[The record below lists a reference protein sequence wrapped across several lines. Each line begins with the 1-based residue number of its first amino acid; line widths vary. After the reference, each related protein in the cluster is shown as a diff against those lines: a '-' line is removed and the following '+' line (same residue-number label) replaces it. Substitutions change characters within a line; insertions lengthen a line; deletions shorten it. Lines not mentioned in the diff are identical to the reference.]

1 MVTWSNFWKERRV
14 VSIRKTRVFP
24 QFGLTC
30 LLGLAV
36 VFPVNP
42 VQAQTGIFGSSPYS
56 SSPRIGQTSFDGTGQ
71 QEFVSGSFQPGGVL
85 TTDGNH
91 LYWAN
96 PLAINRTHL
105 LTRVTETLATY
116 QPGAFDVRAMTTD
129 GHRLYIARAGRAI
142 SEYGMDGKL
151 IRTVG
156 GSTSLVTG
164 LLSDGIFIYWSH
176 EEDGLY
182 RMKVDGTAQSRIH
195 TERNIMGM
203 SGSSTHLYWANDRD
217 RVIRRC
223 KVDGSNPETLVD
235 LRAVFGATLPN
246 GDPVNYLAS
255 GLAVTVTH
263 VYWAVLGSYRGI
275 YRCELNGAN
284 PVRLTTNDYAS
295 GASLVSYPSQ
305 LFPEPMR
312 PVRPTLNYDAAA
324 RSVTLDWPSVAARRY
339 QLLKSTDLKQF
350 TQAGDL
356 WMSDSDETS
365 ASIPSEEPAAF
376 FVVRKLPGIHA
387 P

>member
-1 MVTWSNFWKERRV
+1 MESLIDLWNVPQGASNG
-14 VSIRKTRVFP
+14 KTRVSRI
-24 QFGLTC
+24 GLTC
-30 LLGLAV
+30 LLLT
-36 VFPVNP
+36 VFTVNP
-42 VQAQTGIFGSSPYS
+42 VQAQTGVFGSSAFS
-56 SSPRIGQTSFDGTGQ
+56 SSPRIGQTSFDGTS
-71 QEFVSGSFQPGGVL
+71 QEAFMSGSFQMGGVL

-105 LTRVTETLATY
+105 VTRVTETLATY

-129 GHRLYIARAGRAI
+129 GHRLYIARAGSPI

-151 IRTVG
+151 IRAVG
-156 GSTSLVTG
+156 GSTSLITG

-182 RMKVDGTAQSRIH
+182 RMKLDGTEQGRIH

-217 RVIRRC
+217 RLIRRC
-223 KVDGSNPETLVD
+223 EMDGSNPETLVD
-235 LRAVFGATLPN
+235 LRLVFGATLPN
-246 GDPVNYLAS
+246 GNPVNYLAS

-263 VYWAVLGSYRGI
+263 VYWAVRGSYPGI
-275 YRCELNGAN
+275 YRCELDGTN
-284 PVRLTTNDYAS
+284 PVRLTTTDYAS

-312 PVRPTLNYDAAA
+312 PVRPTLKYDAAA
-324 RSVTLDWPSVAARRY
+324 RSVTLDWPSVANRRY
-339 QLLKSTDLKQF
+339 LLLKSTDLQQF

-356 WMSDSDETS
+356 LISDSGEKSETLL
-365 ASIPSEEPAAF
+365 SEESAAF
-376 FVVRKLPGIHA
+376 FVVRKLPGISG